1 MVACI
6 VFGFALSSCNSNDSL
21 VQFRALNET
30 MNNSNL
36 HINQYNR
43 LIYDAMQDEL
53 RDPQTQEKAMI
64 WQPKAIELQKLSTDI
79 IGYIDSLKL
88 ALKRGAG
95 LTITNG
101 IEIYNE
107 ADKNAVSLL
116 FEKQN
121 KAGELFYK
129 LIDFKKTIIAIIKP
143 EEFSDNPIL
152 QKNLII

>member
-1 MVACI
+1 MNKIMIVCI
-6 VFGFALSSCNSNDSL
+6 AFGFVLSSCNSNDSL

-95 LTITNG
+95 LT
-101 IEIYNE
+101 
-107 ADKNAVSLL
+107 
-116 FEKQN
+116 
-121 KAGELFYK
+121 
-129 LIDFKKTIIAIIKP
+129 
-143 EEFSDNPIL
+143 
-152 QKNLII
+152 